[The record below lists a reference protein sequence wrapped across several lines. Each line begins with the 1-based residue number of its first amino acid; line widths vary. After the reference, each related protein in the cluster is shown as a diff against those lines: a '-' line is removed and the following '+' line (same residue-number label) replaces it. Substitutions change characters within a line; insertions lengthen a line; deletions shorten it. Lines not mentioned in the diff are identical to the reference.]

1 MHYLTYPNEVTIY
14 SYRNKPVVKCYWGFI
29 ILRGIDMIRRARE
42 GGCGGRERGG
52 CVRIKGRVWR
62 EFEGCVYMDQRGKG
76 GYEYVDGM
84 GGKNACE
91 YAEGKVLLSMVD

>member
-1 MHYLTYPNEVTIY
+1 M
-14 SYRNKPVVKCYWGFI
+14 
-29 ILRGIDMIRRARE
+29 
-42 GGCGGRERGG
+42 
-52 CVRIKGRVWR
+52 WR

-91 YAEGKVLLSMVD
+91 YAEGKGIELLLSMVH